1 LAYTYINAEFRDPFP
16 SGTPPVI
23 IPAGRRLPGVPAT
36 TVYGELIWRHAA
48 SGFHTAAEARHNAKV
63 YVDDANSESAASYTI
78 ANLRAGFEQRRNDW
92 RFTEFVRVD
101 NITDKQYVGSVIVA
115 EANRRFYEPS
125 PRRNWLVGISA
136 ELTFR

>member
-1 LAYTYINAEFRDPFP
+1 
-16 SGTPPVI
+16 V
-23 IPAGRRLPGVPAT
+23 V
-36 TVYGELIWRHAA
+36 WRHAA
-48 SGFHTAAEARHNAKV
+48 SGFHAAAEARHNGKI
-63 YVDDANSESAASYTI
+63 YVDDANSEFAASYTI
-78 ANLRAGFEQRRNDW
+78 ANLRAGFEQRRKDW

-125 PRRNWLVGISA
+125 PGRNWLVGISA